1 MNFPNPA
8 IDMKTAEALMNPTAS
23 AIAGYRSPRMN
34 CLFGKKVQPW
44 QAALLCCG
52 GVVRIQ
58 MSWGDFAGTVSHI
71 KVDIHHALEM

>member
-34 CLFGKKVQPW
+34 CLFSKKSPTL
-44 QAALLCCG
+44 AGSFTLLWWCRKNSNVLG
-52 GVVRIQ
+52 
-58 MSWGDFAGTVSHI
+58 
-71 KVDIHHALEM
+71 